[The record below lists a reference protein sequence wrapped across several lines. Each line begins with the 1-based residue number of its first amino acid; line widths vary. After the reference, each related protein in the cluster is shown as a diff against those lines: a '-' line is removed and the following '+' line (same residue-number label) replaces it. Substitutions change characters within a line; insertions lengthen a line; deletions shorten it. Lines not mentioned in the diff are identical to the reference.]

1 MAEAGTARSP
11 QDARG
16 RPVSVSRRIEPVAP
30 QALLSLGRGAVRG
43 FWAREGRWFAHLG
56 MAASLSVPSIRGHAH
71 RFRSIREQ
79 ARKLLDGFPDSAREG
94 SEPTPPPR
102 FFGGFSFAE
111 DHEARDIWSHFP
123 SAFFVLPE
131 TELVVEE
138 GGGILTSRGF
148 PPPDQDPQTFREDL
162 RDRLRGLE
170 TILAR
175 EWPGEG
181 DRDPWIPATRAET
194 DGEAWREVVDRVLE
208 RLGEGSMEKVVLAR
222 VQRVSTQGVLDPVEV
237 LMNLRREN
245 PSSHVFLFE
254 PRPGS
259 VLLGAAPETVATV
272 SEGTF
277 RATAVAGSAPGGS
290 SPEERKALARRLLE
304 SRKDRREHEVCVRDM
319 ARRLAPLAHEVQVP
333 EEPRVRVF
341 STIQHLETEIQAPLR
356 EGEGVLSA
364 LEALHP
370 TPAVCGYP
378 RDQAQAFLEA
388 EEPFQRGWYAG
399 PVGWFDGAG
408 NGVFAPA
415 LRSAVGSGR
424 EWRLFAGAGIV
435 RGSDPAREWEETRM
449 KFQPVLRA
457 LSQARPQK
465 DPDQEPED
473 RGP

>member
-11 QDARG
+11 ETIRG
-16 RPVSVSRRIEPVAP
+16 RLVSVSRRIEPVAP
-30 QALLSLGRGAVRG
+30 KALLSQGRGAVRG

-79 ARKLLDGFPDSAREG
+79 ARKLLDGSLDSAREG

-111 DHEARDIWSHFP
+111 DHEARDVWSHFP
-123 SAFFVLPE
+123 SAFFILPE
-131 TELVVEE
+131 TELVVED
-138 GGGILTSRGF
+138 GTGILTCRGF
-148 PPPDQDPQTFREDL
+148 PPPDEDPQEFREGL
-162 RDRLRGLE
+162 RDRLQDVENLL
-170 TILAR
+170 TR
-175 EWPGEG
+175 EPPREEG
-181 DRDPWIPATRAET
+181 RDPWIPATRAQT
-194 DGEAWREVVDRVLE
+194 DGEAWQGVVERVLE
-208 RLGEGSMEKVVLAR
+208 EVGEGSVEKVVLAR
-222 VQRVSTQGVLDPVEV
+222 VQRVSTQGVLDPVEI

-277 RATAVAGSAPGGS
+277 RATAVAGSAPAGS
-290 SPEERKALARRLLE
+290 SPEERRALGRRLLE

-319 ARRLAPLAHEVQVP
+319 ARRLAPLAHEVQAP

-378 RDQAQAFLEA
+378 RDQALAFLEA

-465 DPDQEPED
+465 DPDREPED
-473 RGP
+473 REP